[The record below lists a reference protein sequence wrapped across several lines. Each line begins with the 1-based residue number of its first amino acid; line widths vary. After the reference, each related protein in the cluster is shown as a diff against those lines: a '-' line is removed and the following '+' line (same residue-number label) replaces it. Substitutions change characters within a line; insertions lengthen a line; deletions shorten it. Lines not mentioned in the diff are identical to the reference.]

1 MAFLTLSN
9 QLLTSLDGA
18 GRANALACTAVK
30 ADVRIDAV
38 YIAFV
43 DCTCRALT
51 LASSAC
57 YAYVGIDF
65 VSHCSIFLIV
75 VYSTCR
81 IQKYG
86 FKFE

>member
-1 MAFLTLSN
+1 MLFAG
-9 QLLTSLDGA
+9 LDGA

-30 ADVRIDAV
+30 ADVGIDAV
-38 YIAFV
+38 NITLV

-65 VSHCSIFLIV
+65 VSHFSIFLIV

-86 FKFE
+86 IKFE